1 MIDEMLE
8 ICIGQRYV
16 PPGCKM
22 DGMLVW
28 ALINEGRNPCDGCNV
43 DCVHRR
49 CPESIKERH
58 ISKEELEY
66 EERIEKRKS
75 LGTNSETIIYVD
87 TDYDGTLIT
96 AIDPNSEKG
105 YSVRCKRG
113 VNEACCYIYAMCSKY
128 KARQVIIILNGYG
141 IAIYDCL
148 RMKDLKDIDIVP
160 IRLAS
165 ARI

>member
-1 MIDEMLE
+1 MLKL
-8 ICIGQRYV
+8 CINQGYV
-16 PPGCKM
+16 PSDCKL
-22 DGMLVW
+22 DGMLVF
-28 ALINEGRNPCDGCNV
+28 LLVGDGRNPCDGCNV

-49 CPESIKERH
+49 CSESIKERH

-75 LGTNSETIIYVD
+75 LGTNSEVIIYVD

-113 VNEACCYIYAMCSKY
+113 VDEACCYIYAMCSKY

-141 IAIYDCL
+141 IAIYGCL
-148 RMKDLKDIDIVP
+148 KAKNLKDIDIVR
-160 IRLAS
+160 IRIIG

>member
-1 MIDEMLE
+1 MANEMLE
-8 ICIGQRYV
+8 ICIGQGYV
-16 PPGCKM
+16 PSGCKM
-22 DGMLVW
+22 DEMLVW
-28 ALINEGRNPCDGCNV
+28 LLINEGRNPCNGCNA

-49 CPESIKERH
+49 CSESVKEKY
-58 ISKEELEY
+58 ISKEELEHNK
-66 EERIEKRKS
+66 RIEKRMS

-96 AIDPNSEKG
+96 AIEPNSEKG

-113 VNEACCYIYAMCSKY
+113 VDEASYYISAMCSKY
-128 KARQVIIILNGYG
+128 NARQVIIILNGTG

-148 RMKDLKDIDIVP
+148 KMRNLNDIDIVP
-160 IRLAS
+160 IRCVS